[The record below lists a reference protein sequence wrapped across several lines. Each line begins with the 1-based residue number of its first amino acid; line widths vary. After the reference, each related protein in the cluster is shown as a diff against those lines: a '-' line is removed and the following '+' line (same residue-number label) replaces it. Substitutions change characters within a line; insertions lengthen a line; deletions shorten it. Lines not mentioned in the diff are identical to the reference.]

1 MNKQF
6 AGLEIRRDDIKAL
19 YDSIEEPWMI
29 LSDGCYDWFNDMRVC
44 RQGIYLMDPEE
55 GGRDPIGLSNE
66 EREALPQ
73 HPTDDYEAPLLK
85 LPSTLV
91 AFESFIDRNNL
102 PAPDG
107 FRLLDWLAKRINS
120 VATKGQDDDIPDP
133 RRRNTYLRVIAALMV
148 RGKVATNDLPYV
160 VAEDLNVK
168 LEVIGC
174 KTMKP
179 DTIASVITEARNLI
193 AQETE

>member
-19 YDSIEEPWMI
+19 YDSIEEPWMM
-29 LSDGCYDWFNDMRVC
+29 LSNGCYDWFNDMRVC
-44 RQGIYLMDPEE
+44 RHGIYLRDPEE
-55 GGRDPIGLSNE
+55 GGRDPIGLSDA

-85 LPSTLV
+85 LPSTLME
-91 AFESFIDRNNL
+91 FESFIDRYDL

-120 VATKGQDDDIPDP
+120 AATKGQDDDIPDS

-148 RGKVATNDLPYV
+148 RGKVEPDDLPYV

-168 LEVIGC
+168 LEVIGG
-174 KTMKP
+174 KAMKR
-179 DTIASVITEARNLI
+179 DTIAGVITEARGLI
-193 AQETE
+193 AQEAE